1 MGLARRLARLEQG
14 HAAAPEACIV
24 YADGS
29 ATAVF
34 HATGEGLPLEEYR
47 RRWPRQPAL
56 KAYLDPRMLDPL
68 AADWSDAP
76 PPRSSA
82 DR

>member
-1 MGLARRLARLEQG
+1 MGLARRLARLEAG
-14 HAAAPEACIV
+14 RAAAPEACV
-24 YADGS
+24 VCDGGA
-29 ATAVF
+29 ATVVL
-34 HATGEGLPLEEYR
+34 HGTGEELPLAEYR
-47 RRWPRQPAL
+47 RRWPRQPAP
-56 KAYLDPRMLDPL
+56 KAYLDRRMLDPL